1 MSNETK
7 TTANKPA
14 FYAYSVKD
22 RPGKDA
28 IWTKIGA
35 AFPHEDGDGFTVQLE
50 ALPVG
55 DKLTL
60 RVPREK
66 AAE

>member
-1 MSNETK
+1 MSKETK
-7 TTANKPA
+7 TTSHKPA
-14 FYAYSVKD
+14 FYAYTVKD
-22 RPGKDA
+22 REGKDA

-35 AFPHEDGDGFTVQLE
+35 AFPHQDGKGFTVQLE

-60 RVPREK
+60 RVPSEK
-66 AAE
+66 VAE

>member
-1 MSNETK
+1 MTNETK
-7 TTANKPA
+7 TTSHKPA

-22 RPGKDA
+22 RTPKDA
-28 IWTKIGA
+28 IWTKIGV
-35 AFPHEDGDGFTVQLE
+35 AFAHEDGDGFTVHLD

-60 RVPREK
+60 RTPREK
-66 AAE
+66 VAE